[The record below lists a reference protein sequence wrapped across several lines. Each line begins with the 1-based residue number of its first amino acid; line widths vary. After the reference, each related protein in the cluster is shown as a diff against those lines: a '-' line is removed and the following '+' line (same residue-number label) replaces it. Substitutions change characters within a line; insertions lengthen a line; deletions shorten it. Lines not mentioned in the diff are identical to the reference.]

1 VKSTFLSRSAI
12 AALLGAILLGVV
24 IWLFSPLLGEAL
36 DNPVLR
42 GALSALPILVWAIAF
57 FLIARRRAKRDDALV
72 KEVAAPDPKI
82 EQDGRLAEEE
92 AAQRKKL
99 AEALGALKRTAGG
112 KGNALYQ
119 LPWYVI
125 IGPPG
130 SGKTTALLNSG
141 IEFPLAEGRVAG
153 VGGTRACDWWL
164 SERAV
169 LIDTAGRYTTQDS
182 EAAADKAGWE
192 SFLDLLRRARPRLP
206 LNGVLVAIGTD
217 LLGRL
222 DDAGRE
228 AHAASIRRRVRELE
242 TKLGLRLPV
251 YLLITKADLMAG
263 FVEFFDDLDRGARE
277 QVWGFTFDPKE
288 GETPEGAVPAFAARF
303 AELQNRLSGRLIE
316 RLQAERGASQRAMIA
331 GFPGQLAA
339 LEVPLAAFVR
349 AAFGGSRL
357 DAAPFLRGVY
367 FTSGT
372 QEGTPLD
379 RLAGALSRSFGLDPR
394 RPAAV
399 MGQKGRSYFLGRL
412 LKDVVFNE
420 ARLAAR
426 EGGAARRGLL
436 VQAGAWAVALLLVVG
451 GGAYAW
457 NANRT
462 EDARAERV
470 ESATGRA
477 EEAAA
482 TAGPL
487 DRVADPDLART
498 LAYLEAAR
506 ALPVAA
512 AGEGAALGLSRE
524 EDFVTATES
533 TYRRVLGRV
542 LLPRLIARVEQ
553 QIRSALQR
561 PDTLYEATRVYLM
574 LGRQGPLDRPLIRE
588 WFTLD
593 WTQAYP
599 GAVNQP
605 GRDALA
611 RHLDALLAED
621 LTPYPLDGALVDE
634 ARRVFSRMP
643 MAGRVYARLRPLA
656 GDLPPW
662 RPADVLGQAGARH
675 FARASGQ
682 PLTEGVPGLYTV
694 EGLYRVVLPRLPQA
708 ALEAASE
715 AWVLGPAAA
724 TQSGNART
732 LEADVLTLYAAE
744 YVRAWQTL
752 LSDLVLP
759 PPSGLPEAAEKLNLL
774 GAPNSPL
781 KDLLRGIARQ
791 LSPGTMPEP
800 PAGVAAA
807 AAGAAATVQAAAQ
820 STAGRVAAAL
830 GATASTG
837 AEPVARVVEAQF
849 KDLREASG
857 APLDGILSILN
868 ELYVQ
873 VARLASAPP
882 GTVLPPSPGL
892 DPGQRLLAEAARQP
906 QPLSNWLRALAQSTQ
921 QARAGG
927 AKTAIAAAGAQQLA
941 PLCRGLETRFPFRRT
956 LTAPDMPLDD
966 FARLFAPGGV
976 LDQFFAQNVRPH
988 ADTTQRPWRPVAAD
1002 GLEPAVS
1009 QADLIQFQ
1017 RAQAIRDAFFPS
1029 GVPGMGLGLRWRLV
1043 FQGLPAGVATAT
1055 LDNEGTAVA
1064 LPAQGTRPIEMG
1076 WPSRAPVGITFDPP
1090 TASAPLPQEGPWAA
1104 LRFTML
1110 GRLVATAAPDRFRL
1124 TAPSGGGVDFQLQ
1137 ASSSVNPFGLRELA
1151 EFRCP
1156 ALPAPTP

>member
-1 VKSTFLSRSAI
+1 MKSTFLSRASLAS
-12 AALLGAILLGVV
+12 LFGAILLGVL
-24 IWLFSPLLGEAL
+24 IWLFGPLLGESFDSPL
-36 DNPVLR
+36 PR
-42 GALSALPILVWAIAF
+42 GALAALPVLAWLFV
-57 FLIARRRAKRDDALV
+57 FLFVASRRSKRDAALV
-72 KEVAAPDPKI
+72 AEVAAPATGAA
-82 EQDGRLAEEE
+82 EQDSRLAEEE
-92 AAQRKKL
+92 EAQRRKL
-99 AEALGALKRTAGG
+99 TEALGALKRSASG

-141 IEFPLAEGRVAG
+141 LEFPLAEGRVPG

-206 LNGVLVAIGTD
+206 LNGVLVAVGTD
-217 LLGRL
+217 LLGKL
-222 DDAGRE
+222 DEAGRE
-228 AHAASIRRRVRELE
+228 AHAAAIRRRVRELE

-277 QVWGFTFDPKE
+277 QVWGFTFETKE
-288 GETPEGAVPAFAARF
+288 GDEQAGTAPAFAKRF
-303 AELQNRLSGRLIE
+303 AELQERLSARLIE
-316 RLQAERGASQRAMIA
+316 RLQAERGASQRALIA
-331 GFPGQLAA
+331 GFPAQLAA
-339 LEVPLAAFVR
+339 LEAPLEAFVR

-357 DAAPFLRGVY
+357 DPAPMLRGVY
-367 FTSGT
+367 LTSGT

-412 LKDVVFNE
+412 LKEVVFNE

-426 EGGAARRGLL
+426 EGSVVKRGRL
-436 VQAGAWAVALLLVVG
+436 VQAAAWGVALLLTVG

-462 EDARAERV
+462 EAARAERV
-470 ESATGRA
+470 AAATA
-477 EEAAA
+477 NAEAAA
-482 TAGPL
+482 GTAGPL
-487 DRVADPDLART
+487 DRVSDPDLART
-498 LAYLEAAR
+498 LAYLEANR
-506 ALPVAA
+506 ALPEAA
-512 AGEGAALGLSRE
+512 AGEGPGLGLSRE
-524 EDFVTATES
+524 EDLTAATNGA
-533 TYRRVLGRV
+533 YRRALGRV
-542 LLPRLIARVEQ
+542 MLPRLLGRVEA
-553 QIRSALQR
+553 QIRTALQR

-574 LGRQGPLDRPLIRE
+574 LGRQGPLDRDLIRE
-588 WFTLD
+588 WFATD
-593 WTQAYP
+593 WTQTYP

-621 LTPYPLDGALVDE
+621 LPTYPLDGALVDE
-634 ARRVFSRMP
+634 ARRIFSRMP
-643 MAGRVYARLRPLA
+643 MSGRVYARLRPLA
-656 GDLPPW
+656 ANLSPW

-694 EGLYRVVLPRLPQA
+694 EGLYRIVLPRLPQA

-715 AWVLGPAAA
+715 SWVLGPAAA
-724 TQSGNART
+724 TQAGNPHT
-732 LEADVLTLYAAE
+732 LEADVLALYAAE

-752 LSDLVLP
+752 LDDLVLP
-759 PPSGLPEAAEKLNLL
+759 PPSGLAEAAEKLNLL
-774 GAPNSPL
+774 GAPNSPM

-791 LSPGTMPEP
+791 LSPGTPPEP
-800 PAGVAAA
+800 PAGAAA
-807 AAGAAATVQAAAQ
+807 AAQGAAQVVGQAAQAA
-820 STAGRVAAAL
+820 AGRVAAAL
-830 GATASTG
+830 GAAASSG
-837 AEPVARVVEAQF
+837 AEPVARVVEARF

-857 APLDGILSILN
+857 APLDGILTNLN

-906 QPLSNWLRALAQSTQ
+906 QPLSSWLRALAQSTQ

-927 AKTAIAAAGAQQLA
+927 AKAAIAAAGAQQLG

-966 FARLFAPGGV
+966 FVRLLAPGG
-976 LDQFFAQNVRPH
+976 LMDQFFAQNIRPH
-988 ADTTQRPWRPVAAD
+988 VDTTQNPWRPVAAD
-1002 GLEPAVS
+1002 GLAPAVS

-1029 GVPGMGLGLRWRLV
+1029 GVPGMGLGLRWRLT
-1043 FQGLPAGVATAT
+1043 FQGLPAGTTAAT
-1055 LDNEGTAVA
+1055 LDNEGTPVT
-1064 LPAQGTRPIEMG
+1064 LPPQNTRPIEMG
-1076 WPSRAPVGITFDPP
+1076 WPSRGPVGITFDPAT
-1090 TASAPLPQEGPWAA
+1090 TATPPQEGPWAA
-1104 LRFTML
+1104 LRFVML
-1110 GRLVATAAPDRFRL
+1110 GRLVATQAPDRFRL
-1124 TAPSGGGVDFQLQ
+1124 SAPNSGGADFVLQ
-1137 ASSSVNPFGLRELA
+1137 AGSGVNPFNLRELS

-1156 ALPAPTP
+1156 TLPAPAP